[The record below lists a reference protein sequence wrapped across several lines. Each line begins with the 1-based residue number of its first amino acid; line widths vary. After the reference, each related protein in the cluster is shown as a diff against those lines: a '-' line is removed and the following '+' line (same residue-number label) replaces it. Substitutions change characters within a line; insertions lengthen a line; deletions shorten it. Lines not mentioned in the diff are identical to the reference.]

1 MPQKWLSVRQLD
13 YERCKTKSGNS
24 PWVKFHRALLND
36 PAFISLTP
44 ANRFLYI
51 GLIFLAT
58 ESGNKVYADRTWI
71 GQRLYIRCTEIDL
84 TPLYRAGL
92 LETSNLR
99 RLLREREEREGDRER
114 EGEAREQ
121 VAPARKVST
130 LPDEDWLHALKSNP
144 AYQHIDISAELGK
157 MDAWLSTQPGRMKS
171 RRFIVNWLNKV
182 EKPVKVVPIRPAV
195 MSKPVPVLPPGE
207 DCPPEVAE
215 KLFKSLA
222 SIGGK
227 L

>member
-1 MPQKWLSVRQLD
+1 MPQKWLSVRQSD
-13 YERCKTKSGNS
+13 YDRIKTKGQDA
-24 PWVKFHRALLND
+24 PWIRMHRSLYRD
-36 PAFISLTP
+36 PAFARLSTHH
-44 ANRFLYI
+44 RFLYT
-51 GLIFLAT
+51 GLLQLAYET
-58 ESGNKVYADRTWI
+58 GNRIYNCPTYL
-71 GQRLYIRCTEIDL
+71 GQMLYINHTEIDL
-84 TPLYRAGL
+84 KPLYRSGL
-92 LETSNLR
+92 LTASNVSRALSEEKR
-99 RLLREREEREGDRER
+99 REEKRTEETV
-114 EGEAREQ
+114 REQ

-130 LPDEDWLHALKSNP
+130 LPDEEWLQALKSNP
-144 AYQHIDISAELGK
+144 AYQHIDIPAELGK
-157 MDAWLSTQPGRMKS
+157 MDAWLSTQPGRTKS

>member
-1 MPQKWLSVRQLD
+1 MPQKWLSVRRKD
-13 YERCKTKSGNS
+13 YERSRTKSKNA
-24 PWVKFHRALLND
+24 PWVKLYRDIFREREFMML
-36 PAFISLTP
+36 PAKTKY
-44 ANRFLYI
+44 LYI
-51 GLIFLAT
+51 GLIILAT
-58 ESGNKVYADRTWI
+58 ETGNRIYNDPTWI
-71 GQRLYIRCTEIDL
+71 GQLLYIPHTEIDL
-84 TPLYRAGL
+84 KPLYRSGF
-92 LETSNLR
+92 LEASNLSR
-99 RLLREREEREGDRER
+99 VLGERDRERDRER
-114 EGEAREQ
+114 EGEVREQ

-130 LPDEDWLHALKSNP
+130 LPDEDWLQALKSNP
-144 AYQHIDISAELGK
+144 AYQHIDIPAELGK
-157 MDAWLSTQPGRMKS
+157 MDAWLSTQPGRTKS